1 MRTQD
6 ISSELRAENS
16 APSYRGRKILKG
28 QKGNAKEREEDSAK
42 NPAEAYLAVAAE
54 GLSQAM

>member
-1 MRTQD
+1 MHPP
-6 ISSELRAENS
+6 IE
-16 APSYRGRKILKG
+16 GRKILKG